1 MNNLHNTLG
10 DDAFDIGHLFGASG
24 GGGKLVV

>member
-10 DDAFDIGHLFGASG
+10 DDAFDIGIYLVL
-24 GGGKLVV
+24 LVVVELVV